1 MKTVDISITG
11 LDSRAARTL
20 GDVIV
25 PHPFSGDGRAKFN
38 GRRPTATRSP
48 ANIQPGEYTLEAE
61 KKKLDWYGNIPEG
74 RGFSLVPMAIDT
86 YGFKAPRFRKFL
98 NQLAD
103 HGARGTVPAGDAA
116 SEAAAEATLSAI
128 ARSKSYWKR
137 RIMGHISVALV
148 SAIGDRIAGAPISY
162 ALRTARDSE
171 NFHAGAAAQ
180 ILFMEPDTAGDFH
193 IAPAPCAREA
203 HMGFMNP
210 VVGLLTT

>member
-1 MKTVDISITG
+1 M
-11 LDSRAARTL
+11 
-20 GDVIV
+20 
-25 PHPFSGDGRAKFN
+25 
-38 GRRPTATRSP
+38 
-48 ANIQPGEYTLEAE
+48 YTYVHVL
-61 KKKLDWYGNIPEG
+61 
-74 RGFSLVPMAIDT
+74 

-162 ALRTARDSE
+162 ALRTSRDSE

-180 ILFMEPDTAGDFH
+180 ILFMEP
-193 IAPAPCAREA
+193 
-203 HMGFMNP
+203 
-210 VVGLLTT
+210 

>member
-1 MKTVDISITG
+1 MYCTFVLSYF
-11 LDSRAARTL
+11 RTKVKQL
-20 GDVIV
+20 
-25 PHPFSGDGRAKFN
+25 N
-38 GRRPTATRSP
+38 TCTRT
-48 ANIQPGEYTLEAE
+48 YT
-61 KKKLDWYGNIPEG
+61 YC
-74 RGFSLVPMAIDT
+74 T
-86 YGFKAPRFRKFL
+86 FKAPRFRKFL

-116 SEAAAEATLSAI
+116 SEAATEATLSAI

-162 ALRTARDSE
+162 ALRTSRDSE

>member
-1 MKTVDISITG
+1 LPIGKILSFSPGKGRNSVPERDYPKDLPSSKILYQMDI
-11 LDSRAARTL
+11 
-20 GDVIV
+20 V
-25 PHPFSGDGRAKFN
+25 
-38 GRRPTATRSP
+38 
-48 ANIQPGEYTLEAE
+48 
-61 KKKLDWYGNIPEG
+61 
-74 RGFSLVPMAIDT
+74 LV
-86 YGFKAPRFRKFL
+86 PRFRKFL

-203 HMGFMNP
+203 HMGSMNP